1 MKADCKTVCP
11 TKTLFKS
18 FCRLMTGEQTLKLSF
33 LFALSALTALGQ
45 VNITTWQADL
55 RHTGANLN
63 ETILTPASVGSPGNF
78 GLLFTQAL
86 DGQSYGQ
93 PLYVSSTAL
102 GSFADG
108 SSHNVVYV
116 ATEHCSV
123 YAFDADSN
131 PTGQSSAP
139 LWHASLLPAGTIPVP
154 QSDVGSG
161 DIQVE

>member
-1 MKADCKTVCP
+1 MTRLPITQPVLRA
-11 TKTLFKS
+11 LFI
-18 FCRLMTGEQTLKLSF
+18 LAGIP
-33 LFALSALTALGQ
+33 ALGQ

-55 RHTGANLN
+55 QHTGANLN
-63 ETILTPASVGSPGNF
+63 ETILTPANVGSPGNF

-93 PLYVSSTAL
+93 PLYVSSVAPGTL
-102 GSFADG
+102 ADG

-131 PTGQSSAP
+131 AAAQNSVP
-139 LWHASLLPAGTIPVP
+139 LWHASLL
-154 QSDVGSG
+154 
-161 DIQVE
+161 